1 MEIKHNRNKG
11 RQRMDEPSSEKT
23 GIIDLHTNREIE
35 IKKTIPTVCR
45 QIKYYRAL

>member
-35 IKKTIPTVCR
+35 IKKTYMITKTSDNQGVM
-45 QIKYYRAL
+45 